1 MGEGIL
7 MYGVRGQRRKYT
19 RDLQGFAD
27 RVLARRQARGSIYVF
42 GELSRKVLNDLRIKG
57 IELKSTK
64 AVIKDE
70 TILKYPKHR
79 KREKGAVVSFKRFRM
94 VEAAVKHPKNVY
106 IDDNRKPRLIYVT
119 DVKYAKGKVLKVVI
133 EPNQRIRKKYYHE
146 VVSIGVVNAYNMKDE
161 NFIKVK

>member
-27 RVLARRQARGSIYVF
+27 KVLARRQVRGSIYVF
-42 GELSRKVLNDLRIKG
+42 GELSRKILNDLRTKG
-57 IELKSTK
+57 VELKSSK

-70 TILKYPKHR
+70 TILKYPKHG
-79 KREKGAVVSFKRFRM
+79 KREKGAVVNFKRFRM

-106 IDDNRKPRLIYVT
+106 IDNNRKPRLIYVADT
-119 DVKYAKGKVLKVVI
+119 KYAKGKVLKVVI
-133 EPNQRIRKKYYHE
+133 EPNRKVRRKYYHE
-146 VVSIGVVNAYNMKDE
+146 VVSIGVVNAYNMKDK
-161 NFIKVK
+161 NFIKIK